1 MNGLALLGLVL
12 ILYAA
17 AVVYIAIKK
26 PASIWD
32 MAKIRLFRKI
42 MGDRGT
48 VVFFLIF
55 AAATLGVGIWL
66 LVH

>member
-26 PASIWD
+26 PESIWD
-32 MAKIRLFRKI
+32 MEKISIFRKI